1 MKNIVTNSNE
11 NNEKIGN
18 LVDVVIKIIEMQSKI

>member
-1 MKNIVTNSNE
+1 MKNIVINSNE
-11 NNEKIGN
+11 NYEKIGN